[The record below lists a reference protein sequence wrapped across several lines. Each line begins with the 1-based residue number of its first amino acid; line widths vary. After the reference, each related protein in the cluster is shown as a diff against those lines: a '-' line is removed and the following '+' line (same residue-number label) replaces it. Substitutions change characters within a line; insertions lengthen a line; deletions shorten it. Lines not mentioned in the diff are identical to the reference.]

1 MSRSA
6 CAHEGEAAGLA
17 GRALNAALADADAKC
32 AESDERLTA
41 PRRRVLELL
50 LGAGQPVKA
59 YDLMAAYGENGA
71 KPPTVYRAL
80 EFLERL
86 GFAHRLQ
93 TLNAYVACS
102 RPEPLPSGRLHA
114 AAFLI
119 CECCG
124 STAEIEPEVSAGVE
138 AAAAGHGFALRGM
151 TLEAR
156 GLCAACRGE
165 AAEPPP

>member
-17 GRALNAALADADAKC
+17 GRALNAALADADARC
-32 AESDERLTA
+32 ATAEERLTG

-59 YDLMAAYGENGA
+59 YDLIAAYGEGGA

-86 GFAHRLQ
+86 GFAHRLES
-93 TLNAYVACS
+93 LNAYVACR
-102 RPEPLPSGRLHA
+102 RPDGHA

-119 CECCG
+119 CDCCG
-124 STAEIEPEVSAGVE
+124 ATEEFEPEVGPAVECAGGAKGYVVQTV
-138 AAAAGHGFALRGM
+138 
-151 TLEAR
+151 TLEAHGR
-156 GLCAACRGE
+156 CPACR
-165 AAEPPP
+165 

>member
-1 MSRSA
+1 MSRSV

-17 GRALNAALADADAKC
+17 GRALNAALAEADARC
-32 AESDERLTA
+32 ATAEERLTG

-59 YDLMAAYGENGA
+59 YDLIAAYGEGGA

-86 GFAHRLQ
+86 GFAHRLES
-93 TLNAYVACS
+93 LNAYVAC
-102 RPEPLPSGRLHA
+102 RRSGEVHA

-119 CECCG
+119 CQCCG
-124 STAEIEPEVSAGVE
+124 ATAEIEPEVSAGVE
-138 AAAAGHGFALRGM
+138 AAATAQGFALKGV

-156 GLCAACRGE
+156 GLCSACR
-165 AAEPPP
+165 